1 MHKKY
6 RKILL
11 FPTFI
16 TIYFISYGAK
26 LWYIDFNNINGYS
39 KDWDGSKYLALI
51 PIDEKKKQKKKFEK
65 KKKKLT
71 INMKRVYEKIY
82 ENQINSD
89 DDFLYY
95 IFFNNNIFTIK
106 HHF

>member
-51 PIDEKKKQKKKFEK
+51 PIDEKNRGIYWKKKNSKKNLK
-65 KKKKLT
+65 KKKK
-71 INMKRVYEKIY
+71 I
-82 ENQINSD
+82 D
-89 DDFLYY
+89 D
-95 IFFNNNIFTIK
+95 
-106 HHF
+106 